1 MSNQKEKKHLYIEYI
16 KTHQLEK
23 LISELTNSLVH
34 SLSTNPIVYMIKYL
48 TGLLSEEE
56 RTENN
61 INIPPPYPEGVPI
74 VRYPKFKSKN
84 LLSEY
89 LNDEI
94 WNEFKYIKT
103 RYNNNI
109 NDLTIISENSP
120 ENKIGICLTD
130 DDCINSYDD
139 LLNDI
144 ICQVHNIKKNEDKEF
159 YRVNTFPQIQN
170 EDIYY
175 LNEIKDNL
183 EEISF
188 EFSRNVDG
196 YSFNNVN
203 KNNCKLKEDFEK
215 EIEFLIQENILDKS
229 VKKIDNFRKFD
240 NHIVKKEL
248 ELIKNLGFENDN
260 YTDKDRALYSNQD
273 QSILVLLNFTNHF
286 KLIVSNK
293 KNDDIIKSFNKA
305 INILRNISFSFQFC
319 FCNYGYIT
327 SEISLLGAGFKI
339 YSKIKLNNF
348 EKIKEI
354 IENSKF
360 CDFYFKDNYLYSN
373 QNFLLSDINEVNFF
387 IKYLSKILGIIRLDS
402 SKIEVDL
409 SKKEFIEKNNP
420 ITLAYDYSFDKIKYY
435 VSSNGRNLNN
445 ILSYYLLNEKENF
458 PIMND
463 RYEYYI
469 FYHFIHKLIMNIQN
483 FELDEFNHI
492 SKPENP
498 REIINL
504 TDNELN
510 LITNINII
518 LMRNMKNYP
527 FPCNFLYQNLT
538 KEFKNSLINIINEK
552 NQTEKFASYYEINS
566 EEGKKIISENDI
578 ELKYEEIKN
587 KLNIKELEDNRLI
600 IKFEKPNIYGI
611 INDIDHIKLIYNIKH
626 PKENISKGMANLIK
640 EINEISKHLRFEYD
654 EKFGFFTTD
663 PRYVGIGMKIK
674 FKLIINKLNDNDLN
688 QWTKN
693 KGMIWKKLNHN
704 EVEFENFLTLGFSE
718 TEMLTNLLFYIHDI
732 IELDSK

>member
-196 YSFNNVN
+196 YSFNNFN

-215 EIEFLIQENILDKS
+215 EIKFLIQ
-229 VKKIDNFRKFD
+229 
-240 NHIVKKEL
+240 
-248 ELIKNLGFENDN
+248 
-260 YTDKDRALYSNQD
+260 
-273 QSILVLLNFTNHF
+273 
-286 KLIVSNK
+286 
-293 KNDDIIKSFNKA
+293 
-305 INILRNISFSFQFC
+305 
-319 FCNYGYIT
+319 
-327 SEISLLGAGFKI
+327 
-339 YSKIKLNNF
+339 
-348 EKIKEI
+348 
-354 IENSKF
+354 
-360 CDFYFKDNYLYSN
+360 
-373 QNFLLSDINEVNFF
+373 
-387 IKYLSKILGIIRLDS
+387 
-402 SKIEVDL
+402 
-409 SKKEFIEKNNP
+409 
-420 ITLAYDYSFDKIKYY
+420 
-435 VSSNGRNLNN
+435 
-445 ILSYYLLNEKENF
+445 
-458 PIMND
+458 
-463 RYEYYI
+463 
-469 FYHFIHKLIMNIQN
+469 
-483 FELDEFNHI
+483 
-492 SKPENP
+492 
-498 REIINL
+498 
-504 TDNELN
+504 
-510 LITNINII
+510 
-518 LMRNMKNYP
+518 
-527 FPCNFLYQNLT
+527 
-538 KEFKNSLINIINEK
+538 
-552 NQTEKFASYYEINS
+552 
-566 EEGKKIISENDI
+566 
-578 ELKYEEIKN
+578 
-587 KLNIKELEDNRLI
+587 
-600 IKFEKPNIYGI
+600 
-611 INDIDHIKLIYNIKH
+611 
-626 PKENISKGMANLIK
+626 
-640 EINEISKHLRFEYD
+640 
-654 EKFGFFTTD
+654 
-663 PRYVGIGMKIK
+663 
-674 FKLIINKLNDNDLN
+674 
-688 QWTKN
+688 
-693 KGMIWKKLNHN
+693 
-704 EVEFENFLTLGFSE
+704 
-718 TEMLTNLLFYIHDI
+718 
-732 IELDSK
+732 